1 MMDKKTILILAVAA
15 VAVVLV
21 MQRRK
26 ETVTENYSKAEGLTS
41 AAGGFASRLNDIAQ
55 NAIDNATEQ
64 VTTLGDNIARW
75 STHRYNNAKENYV
88 W

>member
-1 MMDKKTILILAVAA
+1 MDKNKILILLVVGVAA
-15 VAVVLV
+15 VLLLKKN
-21 MQRRK
+21 K
-26 ETVTENYSKAEGLTS
+26 ETVTQNYSKAEGLTS
-41 AAGGFASRLNDIAQ
+41 AAGDFAERLNDIAQ

-75 STHRYNNAKENYV
+75 STHRYNNAKDNYL

>member
-1 MMDKKTILILAVAA
+1 MDKKKILII
-15 VAVVLV
+15 AVVGVVVLLV
-21 MQRRK
+21 SKKKK

-41 AAGGFASRLNDIAQ
+41 AAGGFASQLNDIAQ

-64 VTTLGDNIARW
+64 VIKLGDNIARW
-75 STHRYNNAKENYV
+75 STHRYNNAKDNYV